1 MAPRTKKT
9 EAKNESKNE
18 SKNELKNEIKLTTE
32 HITTAPTTG
41 TVQAGAGAPTPAQA
55 QAQVAPTTGTVHAA
69 PETCDIC
76 VEKFNQSF
84 RCPVKCE
91 YCDFK
96 ACREC
101 CERYILMESEAH
113 CMASGCARPWTH
125 EFVSKTFTKKFV
137 TQDLKLHREKVLF
150 DKQRALLPATQPLV
164 ENILKREDYMR
175 RINAANEVVNQARR
189 DMNKIQS
196 EYFAFIN
203 RGKGDNERATFIRAC
218 PSPDCRGFLSSQW
231 KCGICNLWTC
241 PTCHEIKGAERD
253 GEHVCDPNN
262 VATANLLNADTK
274 PCPKCGEGIFKIDG
288 CFAANV
294 PILMWDSTVKMSQD
308 IVVGD
313 VLVGDDGQPRNVIR
327 TMQGEDEMYEVEQNN
342 GITYTVNSKH
352 TLALKYSGNKS
363 IFWNEKSKV
372 WRVSWYDKEKNKINS
387 KRFKVDENNNK
398 EKAKILADQFID
410 ELYNDDVIEMRV
422 DDYLELK
429 PSIKRY
435 LMGYKSGLIDYP
447 SQSVDLDPYM
457 LGLWLGDG
465 THCNSCIASNDKE
478 IVDYMISWC
487 NANDAELMKV
497 KNNKYLYRI
506 RRKGY
511 GFSCNE
517 ILTLEGNS
525 TISEAVF
532 PEHADRTNPF
542 MNLLKK
548 YNLVKNKHIPREYL
562 MNDRSIRLKLLAG
575 IIDTDGHVSKLQC
588 GKRVS
593 IIQTHVTFSK
603 QIIFLARS
611 LGFTVNYQIR
621 KKQGVSIFGG
631 EKKDYK
637 DQYAINISGEKLY
650 EIPTLLPRKK
660 CAGSSNNFLNTSIK
674 VKSVGRGKYY
684 GWEIDGAN
692 HRFLLE
698 DTTANMNCSQM
709 FCTICHTAFDWRTGR
724 VETGP
729 LHNPHYY
736 EWMRRN
742 GTLERE
748 ANDVPC
754 GREINHHIFTTLRTL
769 FARHESNDTD
779 NAIKLRQ
786 LMNQVTEY
794 ARLVIHYRYASLPR
808 YQYNSDDITQQL
820 RIQYMR
826 NFICEDYFKVALQK
840 EYKKSCKYREICDV
854 IQLLIATMTD
864 IIFRFVDELKKP
876 EWKYNLDHIDEIKKI
891 MEYSDEC
898 FLKISRTYSS
908 VPLRAKYL

>member
-9 EAKNESKNE
+9 EAKNE

-55 QAQVAPTTGTVHAA
+55 QVV
-69 PETCDIC
+69 ETCDIC

-241 PTCHEIKGAERD
+241 PTCHEIKGADRD

-288 CFAANV
+288 CFAPNV

-327 TMQGEDEMYEVEQNN
+327 TMQGEDEMYEVVQSD
-342 GITYTVNSKH
+342 GASYTVNSKH
-352 TLALKYSGNKS
+352 TLTLKYKYLANPLITVDIRTDDYMKLTDE
-363 IFWNEKSKV
+363 EKS
-372 WRVSWYDKEKNKINS
+372 
-387 KRFKVDENNNK
+387 
-398 EKAKILADQFID
+398 
-410 ELYNDDVIEMRV
+410 
-422 DDYLELK
+422 YLL
-429 PSIKRY
+429 
-435 LMGYKSGLIDYP
+435 GYKVAAPLQHSAYP
-447 SQSVDLDPYM
+447 ITVT
-457 LGLWLGDG
+457 G
-465 THCNSCIASNDKE
+465 T
-478 IVDYMISWC
+478 
-487 NANDAELMKV
+487 
-497 KNNKYLYRI
+497 
-506 RRKGY
+506 
-511 GFSCNE
+511 
-517 ILTLEGNS
+517 
-525 TISEAVF
+525 
-532 PEHADRTNPF
+532 
-542 MNLLKK
+542 
-548 YNLVKNKHIPREYL
+548 
-562 MNDRSIRLKLLAG
+562 
-575 IIDTDGHVSKLQC
+575 
-588 GKRVS
+588 
-593 IIQTHVTFSK
+593 
-603 QIIFLARS
+603 
-611 LGFTVNYQIR
+611 
-621 KKQGVSIFGG
+621 
-631 EKKDYK
+631 
-637 DQYAINISGEKLY
+637 
-650 EIPTLLPRKK
+650 
-660 CAGSSNNFLNTSIK
+660 
-674 VKSVGRGKYY
+674 GRGQYY
-684 GWEIDGAN
+684 GWTLDGSSSL
-692 HRFLLE
+692 FLMADKTCLH
-698 DTTANMNCSQM
+698 NCSQM

-769 FARHESNDTD
+769 FSRHESTDTE
-779 NAIKLRQ
+779 NAPKLRQ
-786 LMNQVTEY
+786 LLNQITEY

-876 EWKYNLDHIDEIKKI
+876 EWKHNLDHIDEIKKI
-891 MEYSDEC
+891 MEYADEC

>member
-18 SKNELKNEIKLTTE
+18 LKNEIKLTTD
-32 HITTAPTTG
+32 HITTAPSTG
-41 TVQAGAGAPTPAQA
+41 TVQAAQAPTPAQA
-55 QAQVAPTTGTVHAA
+55 QAQVV
-69 PETCDIC
+69 ETCDIC

-288 CFAANV
+288 C
-294 PILMWDSTVKMSQD
+294 
-308 IVVGD
+308 
-313 VLVGDDGQPRNVIR
+313 
-327 TMQGEDEMYEVEQNN
+327 
-342 GITYTVNSKH
+342 
-352 TLALKYSGNKS
+352 
-363 IFWNEKSKV
+363 
-372 WRVSWYDKEKNKINS
+372 
-387 KRFKVDENNNK
+387 
-398 EKAKILADQFID
+398 
-410 ELYNDDVIEMRV
+410 
-422 DDYLELK
+422 
-429 PSIKRY
+429 
-435 LMGYKSGLIDYP
+435 
-447 SQSVDLDPYM
+447 
-457 LGLWLGDG
+457 
-465 THCNSCIASNDKE
+465 
-478 IVDYMISWC
+478 
-487 NANDAELMKV
+487 
-497 KNNKYLYRI
+497 
-506 RRKGY
+506 
-511 GFSCNE
+511 
-517 ILTLEGNS
+517 
-525 TISEAVF
+525 
-532 PEHADRTNPF
+532 
-542 MNLLKK
+542 
-548 YNLVKNKHIPREYL
+548 
-562 MNDRSIRLKLLAG
+562 
-575 IIDTDGHVSKLQC
+575 
-588 GKRVS
+588 
-593 IIQTHVTFSK
+593 
-603 QIIFLARS
+603 
-611 LGFTVNYQIR
+611 
-621 KKQGVSIFGG
+621 
-631 EKKDYK
+631 
-637 DQYAINISGEKLY
+637 
-650 EIPTLLPRKK
+650 
-660 CAGSSNNFLNTSIK
+660 
-674 VKSVGRGKYY
+674 
-684 GWEIDGAN
+684 
-692 HRFLLE
+692 
-698 DTTANMNCSQM
+698 SQM

-754 GREINHHIFTTLRTL
+754 GREINHHIFTTIRTL
-769 FARHESNDTD
+769 FVRHETNDTD

-786 LMNQVTEY
+786 LMNQITEY

-876 EWKYNLDHIDEIKKI
+876 EWKHNLDHIDEIKKI
-891 MEYSDEC
+891 MEYADEC